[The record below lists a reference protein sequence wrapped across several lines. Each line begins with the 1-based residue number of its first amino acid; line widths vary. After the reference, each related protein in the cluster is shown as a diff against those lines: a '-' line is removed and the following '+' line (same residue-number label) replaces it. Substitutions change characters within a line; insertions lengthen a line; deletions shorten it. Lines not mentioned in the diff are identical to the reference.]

1 MNEEVKEIFKTNKA
15 YKLDDI
21 CKKIKTMSKE
31 DIQKELNELEFNGFL
46 IKENNKYRLF
56 PKDYKL
62 VNIRIDTN
70 GNGFFYVND
79 DFYVIEE
86 KNLNGALNGDLCT
99 VNMFTGKVH
108 SIVKKKIK
116 FSNM

>member
-79 DFYVIEE
+79 VIFM
-86 KNLNGALNGDLCT
+86 L
-99 VNMFTGKVH
+99 
-108 SIVKKKIK
+108 SKKKI
-116 FSNM
+116 

>member
-46 IKENNKYRLF
+46 IKR
-56 PKDYKL
+56 
-62 VNIRIDTN
+62 
-70 GNGFFYVND
+70 
-79 DFYVIEE
+79 
-86 KNLNGALNGDLCT
+86 
-99 VNMFTGKVH
+99 
-108 SIVKKKIK
+108 
-116 FSNM
+116 